1 MHASSEIER
10 DLWIAAYNFV
20 IFTSNLTTNLLR
32 EDTKMRSITPDS
44 NFKEVKIVH
53 MKHNSETLNNR
64 NIKL

>member
-10 DLWIAAYNFV
+10 NLWIAAYNFV
-20 IFTSNLTTNLLR
+20 ILTSNLTTTLLR
-32 EDTKMRSITPDS
+32 EETKIRSITPDTD
-44 NFKEVKIVH
+44 FKEVKIVH